1 MTEKHYNDSFKS
13 LVCLNTHEEQII
25 CNILVYSTKHSPISA
40 CLWHYCAKFPKNKYF
55 LAPDTHTYVCLSEG
69 KKIVFRKFWHAWLS

>member
-13 LVCLNTHEEQII
+13 LVCLKTHEEQII
-25 CNILVYSTKHSPISA
+25 CNILVYSTKHSPVSA

-55 LAPDTHTYVCLSEG
+55 LAPHTHTYVCLSEG
-69 KKIVFRKFWHAWLS
+69 KKIVFRKFWHALLS